1 MTRCGV
7 LPEGREAGSL
17 GRAHDYR
24 DHRGSLLI
32 LPRATFPGPARTI
45 TVEPL
50 RIPKAPSLP
59 RKVPSPRTVPDRP
72 EPAPLREPVPMR
84 EPVPSP

>member
-1 MTRCGV
+1 MTKCGV
-7 LPEGREAGSL
+7 LPEGTEAGFL
-17 GRAHDYR
+17 GTAHHYG

-32 LPRATFPGPARTI
+32 LPRATFHGPARTI

-59 RKVPSPRTVPDRP
+59 RKVPSPKPIPDRP
-72 EPAPLREPVPMR
+72 ERAPIREPVPA
-84 EPVPSP
+84 P